1 VILLAGDPH
10 QGSADWHHT
19 MARRDEPVHV
29 WIPGKRWPNDV
40 QFDGKL
46 DGHNQRGNGAERG
59 ECPVCKKDTELCYEV
74 NNASNEFSTEWELR
88 CRTCWWESQERCAR
102 ESMYQH
108 NFVKRSCD
116 RQDGGKFQCTGGR
129 GPEAGLHCPAHRY
142 DFALYSAVVKVATGR
157 GVPVPHLPD
166 RKKCFIGSNAAI
178 KNVMQADDE
187 LMTEV
192 YLKCMVATVPAQNQG
207 KKRKAAAPAAAQ
219 HKPKRPASSGA
230 SSSGAS
236 SSTGVRLCLDSHGQ
250 PCATNLAGLEPWKK
264 RCLSCYRAGNKV
276 QRPTSTTWS

>member
-1 VILLAGDPH
+1 MPATSFQRNGSLDAALAG
-10 QGSADWHHT
+10 GKVKSAVPENPCISTILSSVLAIDKT
-19 MARRDEPVHV
+19 VAKFSALVVVGPRL
-29 WIPGKRWPNDV
+29 GCTV
-40 QFDGKL
+40 QRIGTTS
-46 DGHNQRGNGAERG
+46 RI
-59 ECPVCKKDTELCYEV
+59 
-74 NNASNEFSTEWELR
+74 
-88 CRTCWWESQERCAR
+88 
-102 ESMYQH
+102 
-108 NFVKRSCD
+108 
-116 RQDGGKFQCTGGR
+116 
-129 GPEAGLHCPAHRY
+129 
-142 DFALYSAVVKVATGR
+142 ALYSAVVKVATGR
-157 GVPVPHLPD
+157 GVPMPHLPD

-219 HKPKRPASSGA
+219 HKPKRSASSGA

-236 SSTGVRLCLDSHGQ
+236 SSTGVRLCLGSHGQ